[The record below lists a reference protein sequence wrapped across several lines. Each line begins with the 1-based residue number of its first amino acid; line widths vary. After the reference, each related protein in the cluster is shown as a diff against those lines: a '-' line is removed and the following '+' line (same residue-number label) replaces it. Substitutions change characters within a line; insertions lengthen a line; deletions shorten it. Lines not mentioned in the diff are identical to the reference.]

1 MDFLKKSK
9 ITSESNFEL
18 LSNVQGIPNNNNNL
32 NNNIDNLNLQNSFAL
47 LDDLNDSLNKKL
59 SDSVID
65 LTKCFICLSPTIDP
79 FSCPKCN
86 NFACKKCLDA
96 YFGGLHSK
104 KCPIC
109 KQSIQYNELRDN
121 KIMREI
127 KEIIN
132 KDESKKNKIEQLSNL
147 INEKKLLWENQGNDI
162 NNIIDKIL
170 KNQEK
175 IKEYRKEYEIFF
187 SRWKTIIDKTF
198 EEYEI
203 KIKTIIESLFNF
215 GQDVKQ
221 SIIKYDEIDQKNKNN
236 YYSNEN
242 IKSLINEIISMER
255 KHFNEEQKNKTEK
268 MMVTPLLINPNIFNF
283 NIISTYIE
291 KKNLDYSYL
300 KKKCYNVHIGNCEL
314 NYIFDINNIFSSL
327 SKFNFT
333 LKKNRNATFFIF
345 QRKLINNKLVEI
357 IPMKL
362 KNNHDRNYNY
372 ESKVDLDELK
382 NESINKIEMDIKVQM
397 FCIDY

>member
-32 NNNIDNLNLQNSFAL
+32 NNNIDNLNLQNNFAL

-109 KQSIQYNELRDN
+109 KQNIENNELRDN

-132 KDESKKNKIEQLSNL
+132 KDESKKNKINQLSNL
-147 INEKKLLWENQGNDI
+147 INEKKLLWENQGN
-162 NNIIDKIL
+162 
-170 KNQEK
+170 
-175 IKEYRKEYEIFF
+175 
-187 SRWKTIIDKTF
+187 
-198 EEYEI
+198 
-203 KIKTIIESLFNF
+203 
-215 GQDVKQ
+215 
-221 SIIKYDEIDQKNKNN
+221 
-236 YYSNEN
+236 
-242 IKSLINEIISMER
+242 
-255 KHFNEEQKNKTEK
+255 
-268 MMVTPLLINPNIFNF
+268 
-283 NIISTYIE
+283 
-291 KKNLDYSYL
+291 NL
-300 KKKCYNVHIGNCEL
+300 NTV
-314 NYIFDINNIFSSL
+314 
-327 SKFNFT
+327 
-333 LKKNRNATFFIF
+333 
-345 QRKLINNKLVEI
+345 LV
-357 IPMKL
+357 
-362 KNNHDRNYNY
+362 
-372 ESKVDLDELK
+372 
-382 NESINKIEMDIKVQM
+382 
-397 FCIDY
+397 